1 MSFKCLRD
9 WAIAFFRATLS
20 SMTIEQMAMATKIGS
35 FLAKLGS
42 KQAVELTKQVT
53 DSTKAVFD
61 LAKTIKE
68 KPLDGELLKTVQPY
82 VGQMAS
88 LLDVLNSPLG
98 LMVKEV
104 VPFASIA
111 VTLLNLVCEATKKD
125 PTLEECIIALVQAAY
140 LESVRGQLAEDQK
153 LLARIGEK
161 QCSKPERILK
171 FAEVEI
177 SDREAKKAITS
188 FPDSELAHQ
197 LSQILQAR
205 LEDAGMATNK
215 AELFCDRVSWAVPR
229 ILIQELA
236 KAADQLKPLADFY
249 RMNGQAVWERLQSLD
264 DYLAREI
271 APKPSETV
279 FDEERLTYQDLYV
292 RLKVQLLDQDGKPL
306 EEELI
311 DLETWAEQQLLNST
325 GQVIFIQGEAGR
337 GKSVFCRMFSDRV
350 RRTLP
355 FSPIVIRLRYLRSL
369 ANNLTQTLESYLQN
383 LDFVTS
389 DSSWLTDRNT
399 RFLFLLDGFDE
410 LLLEG
415 RSSGGLKEFL
425 TQVED
430 FQRSSHHRFVITG
443 RPLSLQGIDR
453 VITQSKKLV
462 RVAILPMEDAI
473 RERWLS
479 QWAQHFGTDE
489 AHAFSKF
496 LADCPTEVNDELARE
511 PLLLYLLARLHR
523 EKRLDAEML
532 RTEEKIEAKVRIYDT
547 AVNWV
552 IDKQRENENFRLTG
566 LESDELRRF
575 LTEAA
580 LCVVQ
585 AGNEFAP
592 IRMLEMRCVKDTN
605 NPIAKLIQKARQET
619 QTDEAKALNSLLTAF
634 YIQPASGDKG
644 GSVEFTHKS
653 FGEFLC
659 AERLKDAIESWTES
673 RRNKD
678 FYLRTEQLNQEIYDL
693 LGSKVLTVEI
703 VECLMEQLRQSG
715 RFKPIELFERL
726 HDFYDAW
733 CEGTFID
740 ALPDENLPQRKMRLL
755 REQLPEQEKSLG
767 IRQVDIYAGLN
778 VMILLLKL
786 HRTAQEKEELKEK
799 IVFYPSGQVVEGE
812 RYTSR
817 LLKIISYSSC
827 VELAGFSS
835 IVGAFLSYA
844 NLTSANLTSANLT
857 SANLTSAN
865 LTSAYLT
872 SAYLHGADL
881 SSADLSSA
889 YLSSADLYGADLS
902 SANLSSADLYGA
914 DLSSA
919 NLYGANLTRANL
931 DSADLYGASLY
942 GADLYGADLSS
953 ANLYGANL
961 TRANLDS
968 AYLHGADLTSA
979 DLISAD
985 LTSAILDNISWNE
998 ETNWEGVRGLE
1009 TAINV
1014 PIALKQQ
1021 LGLE

>member
-1 MSFKCLRD
+1 
-9 WAIAFFRATLS
+9 
-20 SMTIEQMAMATKIGS
+20 MATKIGS

-42 KQAVELTKQVT
+42 KQTVELTKQAT
-53 DSTKAVFD
+53 DSIKAFFD

-125 PTLEECIIALVQAAY
+125 PTLEECIVALVQAAY
-140 LESVRGQLAEDQK
+140 LESVKGQLAEDQK
-153 LLARIGEK
+153 LLAQIGEK
-161 QCSKPERILK
+161 QFSKPEQVLK

-188 FPDSELAHQ
+188 FPDSDLAHQ
-197 LSQILQAR
+197 LSQVLQVR

-215 AELFCDRVSWAVPR
+215 AILFCDRVSWAVPR

-249 RMNGQAVWERLQSLD
+249 RMNGQTVWERLQSLD

-271 APKPSETV
+271 APKPSEKV
-279 FDEERLTYQDLYV
+279 FDEESLTYQDLYV
-292 RLKVQLLDQDGKPL
+292 RLKVQLLDQDGNSLKQPP
-306 EEELI
+306 I
-311 DLETWAEQQLLNST
+311 DLETWVEQQLLDAT

-369 ANNLTQTLESYLQN
+369 ANNLTQTLENYLQN

-430 FQRSSHHRFVITG
+430 FQRGSHHRFVITG

-489 AHAFSKF
+489 VHAFSKF
-496 LADCPTEVNDELARE
+496 LADCPTEVNNELARE

-532 RTEEKIEAKVRIYDT
+532 RTEKKIEAKVRIYDA

-592 IRMLEMRCVKDTN
+592 IRMLEMRCVRDTN

-673 RRNKD
+673 RGRRNE
-678 FYLRTEQLNQEIYDL
+678 FYVRTEQLNQEIYDL
-693 LGSKVLTVEI
+693 LGSPVLTVEI
-703 VECLMEQLRQSG
+703 VNYLMAMLSRSDQ
-715 RFKPIELFERL
+715 FKPVELFERL
-726 HDFYDAW
+726 NEFYELW

-740 ALPDENLPQRKMRLL
+740 ALPDENLPQKKMRLL
-755 REQLPEQEKSLG
+755 REHLPEQEKPLG
-767 IRQVDIYAGLN
+767 IRQVDVYAGLN
-778 VMILLLKL
+778 VMILLLEL
-786 HRTAQEKEELKEK
+786 HRAAQEREELKEK
-799 IVFYPSGQVVEGE
+799 IVFYPSGQLAEGE

-817 LLKIISYSSC
+817 LLKIISYSDC
-827 VELAGFSS
+827 VELVGFSP
-835 IVGAFLSYA
+835 IVGAFLSYVNLDGA
-844 NLTSANLTSANLT
+844 NLYSAYFYNANLYSANLYNTYLSSANLD
-857 SANLTSAN
+857 SANLYRANLSRANLSRAALFSAYLSSTNLSSTNLDSAN
-865 LTSAYLT
+865 LDSANLDNANLD
-872 SAYLHGADL
+872 SANLD
-881 SSADLSSA
+881 SANLYRANLSSA
-889 YLSSADLYGADLS
+889 YLYGANLSSAYLGSANLSRANLSRVNLS
-902 SANLSSADLYGA
+902 SANLSSANLSSA
-914 DLSSA
+914 NLSSA
-919 NLYGANLTRANL
+919 NLY
-931 DSADLYGASLY
+931 
-942 GADLYGADLSS
+942 
-953 ANLYGANL
+953 
-961 TRANLDS
+961 
-968 AYLHGADLTSA
+968 
-979 DLISAD
+979 
-985 LTSAILDNISWNE
+985 NITWNE

-1009 TAINV
+1009 TARNV